1 MLINKDYTKGL
12 LLRGYLPD
20 DFKKLSIVK
29 NINFYGNRKMNPKFI
44 SIGKELSFNYDI
56 QVGDKVLIM
65 SPQGVETI
73 IEIYP
78 DKKPLL

>member
-1 MLINKDYTKGL
+1 MGIENG
-12 LLRGYLPD
+12 
-20 DFKKLSIVK
+20 
-29 NINFYGNRKMNPKFI
+29 PKFI

-65 SPQGVETI
+65 FPQGVETI
-73 IEIYP
+73 IGNLP